1 MRSKVCADVSTKA
14 TVGGGGEGEGG
25 GGGGGEGGGAIEPD
39 SAGPVQPRLLFCGW
53 TQGPEN

>member
-25 GGGGGEGGGAIEPD
+25 GGGAIEPD